1 MFGDDL
7 PLEAKLLKDYLRSVI
22 KVQGGWQLNLSWN
35 KSFDKLLILYRNI
48 PLSFDKV
55 TIYMAVSEF
64 VKKEDIDSKWKQT
77 FPKMLGNSSSLGWSG
92 LLFKKPF
99 FSSSNTKT
107 EKLIQGL
114 VKDEVLSNMLN
125 SKKDLMDLIKKIK
138 PDSASVDLSINV
150 TSQVSLTQFLDNP
163 TEISWVASLEKYV
176 MRGPGITGLVKNIIS
191 ALDLMIATAKEYSLK
206 VYES

>member
-1 MFGDDL
+1 MFGDDS

-22 KVQGGWQLNLSWN
+22 RIQGGWQLNLSWN
-35 KSFDKLLILYRNI
+35 KSFDKLLILYRSI
-48 PLSFDKV
+48 PFSFDKV

-64 VKKEDIDSKWKQT
+64 VKKEDIDDKWKQA
-77 FPKMLGNSSSLGWSG
+77 FPKLLGNASSLGWSG
-92 LLFKKPF
+92 FIFKKPF

-107 EKLIQGL
+107 ERLIQGL
-114 VKDEVLSNMLN
+114 VKGEALSNMLN

-138 PDSASVDLSINV
+138 PDSATIDLSINV
-150 TSQVSLTQFLDNP
+150 TSQASLAQFLENP
-163 TEISWVASLEKYV
+163 TEISWVASLEKYII
-176 MRGPGITGLVKNIIS
+176 REPGISGLIKNVMS